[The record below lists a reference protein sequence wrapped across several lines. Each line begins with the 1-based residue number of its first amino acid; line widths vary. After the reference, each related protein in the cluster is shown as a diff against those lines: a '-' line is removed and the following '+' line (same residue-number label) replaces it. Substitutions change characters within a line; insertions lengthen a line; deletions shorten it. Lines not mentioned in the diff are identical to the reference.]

1 MAFLAH
7 FQVSSELLE
16 ANMVKKPK
24 KIGLTPTFF
33 ETGHFLAILRIFF
46 RNSIGRPPKCG
57 LLSSENGL
65 KMVKIA
71 FLQNFDRMNCSSAN
85 PIFPFFN
92 FCSSLN

>member
-16 ANMVKKPK
+16 ANMVKNPK

-46 RNSIGRPPKCG
+46 GI
-57 LLSSENGL
+57 
-65 KMVKIA
+65 
-71 FLQNFDRMNCSSAN
+71 Q
-85 PIFPFFN
+85 
-92 FCSSLN
+92 